1 MLKRRAKNGIERQ
14 TTSVV
19 RGAIAVQPAKELNKR
34 RRVRSALRT
43 GGLAV
48 LLLAGAWMGMG
59 PGSDPGWGQTGGPGI
74 PNLIVQ
80 SVQFS
85 PSFFIEDPRQT
96 QLVQIDAV
104 IANDGTAD
112 ITSGGFTVAMSYRRE
127 TETSFTPIPTCT
139 GTAYA
144 FTEESPMRVREQ
156 KVATCFLSVAT
167 FQTGRYVIRVEIS
180 PAGISQSSVEDDVKE
195 ALLLI
200 GLAEP
205 EFHPISL
212 VFSPPSPVVLGTRVT
227 VRVQIE
233 NTGRPDNPP
242 MDVVFE
248 YCPLP
253 TGATFCAEEDFT
265 SVGFA
270 AGIKSLS
277 SAETRPL
284 SEGRVL
290 EVSDVINTAVLASG
304 RYLFRVRVE
313 PQTGTELDETNNA
326 ILAFLRIAGEFEGPV
341 GPNAAICQLGG
352 DVITLGRG
360 VGTSAEGANVAII
373 YVGVTDDSGRTT
385 LHAFRKSDI
394 DEAEPGSTCPEIQ
407 GSPLTLPDE
416 ITSFALDQRVK
427 LLYIGLANGQLYVVN
442 IDTPETLLARTLSI
456 SGRALTAL
464 APRLAG
470 SGVGQVFVG
479 TADGNL
485 FRAEVRKDADR
496 TIVRTT
502 SRLCVRGN
510 AAVTS
515 AMIFKGNLYFGTD
528 DGRVYRM
535 SERVCDESETVFF
548 EGTGSV
554 RALGAGVIQLTTT
567 TTDRVLIGLDNG
579 RFHILNLAGR
589 DVSGSP
595 IALGEPITALA
606 VDRGRQTAYVGTLSG
621 KVHTVDLNERFV
633 RCSLEDTLQ
642 GAVQVLA
649 VDDGGDAGELPNRG
663 TVLIGS
669 EDAHFYVMDWNTC
682 ALEDEPQRAQG
693 PIRADFV
700 LDPKIG
706 IFGVEGVT
714 VFFGGGSGLYRVEIP

>member
-1 MLKRRAKNGIERQ
+1 MKVKPGQ
-14 TTSVV
+14 V
-19 RGAIAVQPAKELNKR
+19 R
-34 RRVRSALRT
+34 RRRKALSAIRI
-43 GGLAV
+43 GGLAIV
-48 LLLAGAWMGMG
+48 LSALMVPEAG
-59 PGSDPGWGQTGGPGI
+59 PGLGQPGGPPPGI

-80 SVQFS
+80 SVRFS
-85 PSFFIEDPRQT
+85 PSFFIEDPQQT

-104 IANDGTAD
+104 ITNDGTAD
-112 ITSGGFTVAMSYRRE
+112 ITSGGFTVSMSYRRE
-127 TETSFTPIPTCT
+127 IETSFTPIPTCT

-144 FTEESPMRVREQ
+144 FTEEAPMRVRDQ

-167 FQTGRYVIRVEIS
+167 LQTGRYVVRVEIS

-233 NTGRPDNPP
+233 NTGRPANPP
-242 MDVVFE
+242 MDVIFE
-248 YCPLP
+248 YCLP
-253 TGATFCAEEDFT
+253 DPAATFCAEEEFT
-265 SVGFA
+265 SNGFA
-270 AGIKSLS
+270 EGTKSLS
-277 SAETRPL
+277 SSQTRPL

-290 EVSDVINTAVLASG
+290 EVSDVINTAVLSPG

-313 PQTGTELDETNNA
+313 PQVGTELDETNNE
-326 ILAFLRIAGEFEGPV
+326 LMAFLRVAGFGPDQV
-341 GPNAAICQLGG
+341 GPNAPLCRLDG

-373 YVGVTDDSGRTT
+373 YVGVTDPAGRTT
-385 LHAFRKSDI
+385 LHAFRKSDL
-394 DEAEPGSTCPEIQ
+394 DEVEPGSACPEIQ
-407 GSPLTLPDE
+407 GSPLTLPAE

-427 LLYIGLANGQLYVVN
+427 LLYIGLANGQLYIVN
-442 IDTPETLLARTLSI
+442 VDTPEILLVTARSI
-456 SGRALTAL
+456 SGRALTTL

-479 TADGNL
+479 AADGNL
-485 FRAEVRKDADR
+485 FRVEVHKNPDR
-496 TIVRTT
+496 IITRAL

-515 AMIFKGNLYFGTD
+515 MMIFKGNLYFGTE
-528 DGRVYRM
+528 DGTVYRM
-535 SERVCDESETVFF
+535 SERVCDGSAQVFF
-548 EGTGSV
+548 QGSGSV
-554 RALGAGVIQLTTT
+554 RALGTGVVRLTTT

-595 IALGEPITALA
+595 IALGEPIVALT

-621 KVHTVDLNERFV
+621 KVHTVDLNERFI
-633 RCSLEDTLQ
+633 RCSLEETLQ
-642 GAVQVLA
+642 GPVRVLA
-649 VDDGGDAGELPNRG
+649 VDDGGEAGELPNQG

-669 EDAHFYVMDWNTC
+669 EDAKLYVMQWDTC
-682 ALEDEPQRAQG
+682 TLKQEPQTTQG
-693 PIRADFV
+693 PIRAQFV

-706 IFGVEGVT
+706 IFGMDGII
-714 VFFGGGSGLYRVEIP
+714 VFFGGGNGLYRTELR